1 MSREKNIDEAVMA
14 LLDERGAWSY
24 KNYSAQHN
32 PAGVPDIIA
41 CYNGVPLFIEDKRA
55 QGFSSDVSFLQ
66 KKHINHITE
75 QGGVGVI
82 AKSAA
87 FVEKVLDA
95 IDSDTRED
103 DLKALGWKS
112 HGRDEIRN
120 NSWNEETIW

>member
-1 MSREKNIDEAVMA
+1 MAREKAVDVA
-14 LLDERGAWSY
+14 VAKLLDERGAWSY

-41 CYNGVPLFIEDKRA
+41 CYNGVPLFIEDKREE
-55 QGFSSDVSFLQ
+55 GTRSIVSFLQ
-66 KKHINHITE
+66 KKHIHHITE

-95 IDSDTRED
+95 IDSDDSESK
-103 DLKALGWKS
+103 LKALGWQS
-112 HGRDEIRN
+112 HGQAEIRD